1 MILEVCCGN
10 IPSVRAAIQGGAQRV
25 ELCRDLEHDGLT
37 PDVPMISQAIALC
50 HPAGIP
56 VHVLIR
62 PRAGNFVYTPEELDQ
77 MRADIHTALQLGADG
92 IVIGALTPDGDIDLQ
107 QTRQMIQHAR
117 QSGRQVSITF
127 HRAFDVCNN
136 PLQALDQI
144 ASLGCDRILTS
155 GQQPTA
161 QQGIPLLRE
170 LVCAA
175 RGRITILC
183 GAGVNP
189 HNAAQILHQTGAT
202 ELHGSLRTGTV
213 TDPTQVRML
222 LDNIASENDLICVK

>member
-1 MILEVCCGN
+1 MILEVCCEN

-25 ELCRDLEHDGLT
+25 ELCRDLEQDGMT
-37 PDVPMISQAIALC
+37 PDPQTISQAIALC
-50 HPAGIP
+50 HPAGVR

-77 MRADIHTALQLGADG
+77 MLADITTALQLGADG
-92 IVIGALTPDGDIDLQ
+92 IVIGALTPDGDIDLK
-107 QTRQMIQHAR
+107 QTAQMVQYAR
-117 QSGRQVSITF
+117 QCNRQVSITF

-144 ASLGCDRILTS
+144 ISLGCDRILTS

-161 QQGIPLLRE
+161 GQGIPLLKE
-170 LVCAA
+170 LVLAA

-183 GAGVNP
+183 GSGVNTL
-189 HNAAQILHQTGAT
+189 NAAHILHETGAT
-202 ELHGSLRTGTV
+202 ELHGSLRTGNV
-213 TDPTQVRML
+213 TDPDKV
-222 LDNIASENDLICVK
+222 ASIIHNS

>member
-10 IPSVRAAIQGGAQRV
+10 IPSVRAAIQGGAHRI
-25 ELCRDLEHDGLT
+25 ELCCELEHDGLT
-37 PDVPMISQAIALC
+37 PDAPMISQAIALC
-50 HPAGIP
+50 HPAGIS

-77 MRADIHTALQLGADG
+77 MLADIHTALQLGADG
-92 IVIGALTPDGDIDLQ
+92 IVIGALTPDGDIDLI
-107 QTRQMIQHAR
+107 QTAQMVQYAR
-117 QSGRQVSITF
+117 QCNRQVSITF

-136 PLQALDQI
+136 PFQALEQI
-144 ASLGCDRILTS
+144 IELGCDRILTS

-170 LVCAA
+170 LVRAGC
-175 RGRITILC
+175 GRITILC

-213 TDPTQVRML
+213 TDPTQVRLL
-222 LDNIASENDLICVK
+222 LDNIASY

>member
-25 ELCRDLEHDGLT
+25 ELCRDLEQDGMT
-37 PDVPMISQAIALC
+37 PDPQTISQAIALC
-50 HPAGIP
+50 HPAGVR

-77 MRADIHTALQLGADG
+77 MRADITTALQLGADG
-92 IVIGALTPDGDIDLQ
+92 IVIGALTPDGDIDLT
-107 QTRQMIQHAR
+107 QTAQMVQYAR
-117 QSGRQVSITF
+117 QCNRQVSITF

-144 ASLGCDRILTS
+144 IRLGCDRILTS

-161 QQGIPLLRE
+161 GQGIPLLKE
-170 LVCAA
+170 LVRAA

-183 GAGVNP
+183 GAGVTTE
-189 HNAAQILHQTGAT
+189 NAARILYETGAT

-213 TDPTQVRML
+213 TDPDKV
-222 LDNIASENDLICVK
+222 ASIIHNS

>member
-25 ELCRDLEHDGLT
+25 ELCRDLEQDGMT
-37 PDVPMISQAIALC
+37 PDSQTISQAIALC
-50 HPAGIP
+50 HPAGVR

-62 PRAGNFVYTPEELDQ
+62 PRAGNFVYTPEEIQQIL
-77 MRADIHTALQLGADG
+77 ADISTSVQLGADG
-92 IVIGALTPDGDIDLQ
+92 IVIGALTPDGDIDLI

-136 PLQALDQI
+136 PFQALEQI
-144 ASLGCDRILTS
+144 IELGCDRILTS

-170 LVCAA
+170 LVRAGC
-175 RGRITILC
+175 GRITILC
-183 GAGVNP
+183 GSGVNP
-189 HNAAQILHQTGAT
+189 HNAAQILRETGAT

-213 TDPTQVRML
+213 TDPTQVRLL
-222 LDNIASENDLICVK
+222 LDNTTSENDLICVK

>member
-10 IPSVRAAIQGGAQRV
+10 IPSVRAAIQGGAHRI

-37 PDVPMISQAIALC
+37 PDAQMIAQAIALC

-62 PRAGNFVYTPEELDQ
+62 PRAGDFVYTAEEIQQ
-77 MRADIHTALQLGADG
+77 MLADISTAAQICADG
-92 IVIGALTPDGDIDLQ
+92 IVIGALTPDGDIDLEH
-107 QTRQMIQHAR
+107 TAQMIQHAR
-117 QSGRQVSITF
+117 QCYGSRHFNITF
-127 HRAFDVCNN
+127 HRAFDVCRN
-136 PLQALDQI
+136 PMLALESIIQ
-144 ASLGCDRILTS
+144 LGCNRILTS

-170 LVCAA
+170 LVRAA
-175 RGRITILC
+175 RDRITILC

-222 LDNIASENDLICVK
+222 LDNTTSY

>member
-10 IPSVRAAIQGGAQRV
+10 IPSVRAAIQGRAQRI

-37 PDVPMISQAIALC
+37 PDAQMISQAIALC

-62 PRAGNFVYTPEELDQ
+62 PRAGNFVYTTKEMEQIL
-77 MRADIHTALQLGADG
+77 ADIHTALQLGADG
-92 IVIGALTPDGDIDLQ
+92 IVIGALTTDGDIDVEH
-107 QTRQMIQHAR
+107 TAQMIQHAR

-127 HRAFDVCNN
+127 HRAFDVCRN
-136 PLQALDQI
+136 PMLALESIIQ
-144 ASLGCDRILTS
+144 LGCDRILTS

-170 LVCAA
+170 LVRAA

-189 HNAAQILHQTGAT
+189 HNAAQILRETGST

-213 TDPTQVRML
+213 TDPAQVRLL
-222 LDNIASENDLICVK
+222 LDNTASY

>member
-25 ELCRDLEHDGLT
+25 ELCRDLEQDGMT
-37 PDVPMISQAIALC
+37 PDSQTISQAIALC
-50 HPAGIP
+50 HPAGVL

-77 MRADIHTALQLGADG
+77 MLADIHTALQLGADG

-117 QSGRQVSITF
+117 QTGRQVSITF
-127 HRAFDVCNN
+127 HRAFDVCRN

-144 ASLGCDRILTS
+144 ASLGCNRILTS
-155 GQQPTA
+155 GQQPTV
-161 QQGIPLLRE
+161 QQGIPLLKE
-170 LVCAA
+170 LVLAA

-189 HNAAQILHQTGAT
+189 HNAAHILRETGAT

>member
-25 ELCRDLEHDGLT
+25 ELCRDLEQDGMT
-37 PDVPMISQAIALC
+37 PDPQTISQAIALC
-50 HPAGIP
+50 HPAGVR

-77 MRADIHTALQLGADG
+77 MRADITTALQLGADG
-92 IVIGALTPDGDIDLQ
+92 IVIGALTPDGDIDLT
-107 QTRQMIQHAR
+107 QTAQMVQYAR
-117 QSGRQVSITF
+117 QCNRQVSITF

-144 ASLGCDRILTS
+144 IRLGCDRILTS
-155 GQQPTA
+155 GQQSTA
-161 QQGIPLLRE
+161 QQGISMLRE
-170 LVCAA
+170 LVLAA

-183 GAGVNP
+183 GAGVTP
-189 HNAAQILHQTGAT
+189 ANAARILHETGAT

-213 TDPTQVRML
+213 TDPDKV
-222 LDNIASENDLICVK
+222 ASIIHNS